1 MSDQVPEGWKQGK
14 FGDLAKVQN
23 GYAFKSSDFSDV
35 GYAAAIR
42 MSNLKLGRVDLS
54 DAKYVHDS
62 VVRGLEQF
70 RLRAGDF
77 LFGMSGSIDNYAW
90 VKKQD
95 GLCYLNQRV
104 GCLRNKP
111 NTDPLFTSYCYLS
124 ETVRREI
131 TGLAAGAA
139 QLNISGNQLEAIS
152 VPLPPLPEQKKIA
165 AILLSVDEVIE
176 KTRAQINK
184 LKDLKTGM
192 MQELLTKGIGLGG
205 VPHTE
210 FKASPLGKIPAV
222 WKVATVESLLSN
234 VPNPMRSGPFGSAL
248 LKKELVTE
256 GIPFLG
262 IDNVHVEFFRQSFK
276 RFITEDKFKELKRYE
291 VFPGDVM
298 VTIMGTVGRCCVVPD
313 GVGKTI
319 SSKHVWTITLD
330 KDKYVPELLC
340 WQINY
345 ANWVKQQFK
354 NESQGGVMD
363 SISSGTLKNLVIPV
377 PPIDE
382 QRKIVKVY
390 RGLTSSI
397 EKKESKLC
405 SIQSLKKALM
415 QDLLTGKVRVQID
428 THELAEA

>member
-70 RLRAGDF
+70 RLRVGDF
-77 LFGMSGSIDNYAW
+77 LFGMSGSLDNYAW

-165 AILLSVDEVIE
+165 AILSSVDEVIE
-176 KTRAQINK
+176 KTRAQIDK

-192 MQELLTKGIGLGG
+192 MQELLTKGIGSGG

-210 FKASPLGKIPAV
+210 FKDSPVGKIPVGWESYLLGDVFDLKNGVNKDKDAFGHGVPIISYKNVYVGGGILDSDLSALVEMNEKELSRFRVHFGDVFFTRTSETPDEIGFTNVYLGERDDVVFNGFVIRGRQKNNLFHPHFLKYIFQSNAV
-222 WKVATVESLLSN
+222 RKQMMDNSKFTTRAGISGESLG
-234 VPNPMRSGPFGSAL
+234 RIAISAPDISEQKNIANAL
-248 LKKELVTE
+248 
-256 GIPFLG
+256 
-262 IDNVHVEFFRQSFK
+262 DSVEARITKTINKINAIQSF
-276 RFITEDKFKELKRYE
+276 
-291 VFPGDVM
+291 
-298 VTIMGTVGRCCVVPD
+298 
-313 GVGKTI
+313 
-319 SSKHVWTITLD
+319 
-330 KDKYVPELLC
+330 
-340 WQINY
+340 
-345 ANWVKQQFK
+345 
-354 NESQGGVMD
+354 
-363 SISSGTLKNLVIPV
+363 
-377 PPIDE
+377 
-382 QRKIVKVY
+382 
-390 RGLTSSI
+390 
-397 EKKESKLC
+397 
-405 SIQSLKKALM
+405 KKALM
-415 QDLLTGKVRVQID
+415 QDLLTGKVRVQVD
-428 THELAEA
+428 TCELADV

>member
-1 MSDQVPEGWKQGK
+1 
-14 FGDLAKVQN
+14 
-23 GYAFKSSDFSDV
+23 
-35 GYAAAIR
+35 
-42 MSNLKLGRVDLS
+42 
-54 DAKYVHDS
+54 
-62 VVRGLEQF
+62 
-70 RLRAGDF
+70 
-77 LFGMSGSIDNYAW
+77 
-90 VKKQD
+90 
-95 GLCYLNQRV
+95 
-104 GCLRNKP
+104 
-111 NTDPLFTSYCYLS
+111 
-124 ETVRREI
+124 
-131 TGLAAGAA
+131 
-139 QLNISGNQLEAIS
+139 
-152 VPLPPLPEQKKIA
+152 
-165 AILLSVDEVIE
+165 
-176 KTRAQINK
+176 
-184 LKDLKTGM
+184 
-192 MQELLTKGIGLGG
+192 
-205 VPHTE
+205 
-210 FKASPLGKIPAV
+210 
-222 WKVATVESLLSN
+222 
-234 VPNPMRSGPFGSAL
+234 L

-262 IDNVHVEFFRQSFK
+262 IDNVHVEYFRQSFK
-276 RFITEDKFKELKRYE
+276 RFITEDKFNELKRYE

-363 SISSGTLKNLVIPV
+363 SISSGTLKNLVIPA

-390 RGLTSSI
+390 RGLTLSI

-415 QDLLTGKVRVQID
+415 QDLLTGKVRVNVD
-428 THELAEA
+428 ARELAEA